1 MKAVLCKQWG
11 RPDDLVIEEINS
23 PQFGAEDVLIEVKA
37 IGINFPDVLMV
48 AGRYQAKPPF
58 PFIPGGE
65 VSGIVKDCGDK
76 VTKFKIGD
84 RVSALCGTGGLAEE
98 VSTSHNNVFHIPDS
112 MDFSIASSF
121 MVAYGLAYIGLA
133 HRAQL
138 EAGESL
144 LVHGASGGIGL
155 AAVDMGK
162 NLGAVVVATAGS
174 QEKLDIV
181 KQQGATHLINY
192 HDEDFYEVVNDLTKN
207 KGVNVIYDPVGG
219 DLFDQSLRCI
229 SWEGRI
235 LVIGFASGRI
245 PEISVN
251 RLLLKNLTLYGLFF
265 GAYKYHNPSIIG
277 NAIPKIIE
285 YYEKDGIKPYVSQ
298 TFSFEESS
306 KALNT
311 LGYRE
316 SIGKIVVLND
326 SKT

>member
-11 RPDDLVIEEINS
+11 RPDDLVIEEISS
-23 PQFGAEDVLIEVKA
+23 PQVGAEDVLIEVKA
-37 IGINFPDVLMV
+37 VGINFPDVLMV

-65 VSGIVKDCGDK
+65 VSGIVIACGQK
-76 VTKFKIGD
+76 VTKFKVGD
-84 RVSALCGTGGLAEE
+84 RVSALCGTGGLAEQ
-98 VSTSHNNVFHIPDS
+98 VSTSQNHVFLIPES
-112 MDFSIASSF
+112 MDFSAASSF

-138 EAGESL
+138 KKGETL

-162 NLGAVVVATAGS
+162 NLGATVLATAGS

-181 KQQGATHLINY
+181 AQQGAKYLINY
-192 HDEDFYEVVNDLTKN
+192 QDEDFYEVVNELTKG

-251 RLLLKNLTLYGLFF
+251 RLLLKNLSLYGLFF
-265 GAYKYHNPSIIG
+265 GAYKYHNPAIIG
-277 NAIPKIIE
+277 DAIPKVITYFE
-285 YYEKDGIKPYVSQ
+285 EGDIKPYVSQ
-298 TFSFEESS
+298 TFRFEDAS

-311 LGYRE
+311 LGYKD
-316 SIGKIVVLND
+316 SIGKIVVL
-326 SKT
+326 T

>member
-11 RPDDLVIEEINS
+11 RPDDLVIEEIDD
-23 PQFGAEDVLIEVKA
+23 PEVGEEDVLIEVKA

-65 VSGIVKDCGDK
+65 VSGIVKACGTKVQKFKPGDK
-76 VTKFKIGD
+76 VA
-84 RVSALCGTGGLAEE
+84 ALCGTGGLAHR
-98 VSTSHNNVFHIPDS
+98 VSTSQHNVFLIPS
-112 MDFSIASSF
+112 QMDFSTASSF
-121 MVAYGLAYIGLA
+121 MVAYGLAYIGLK

-138 EAGESL
+138 QMSETL

-155 AAVDMGK
+155 AAVDMGRC
-162 NLGAVVVATAGS
+162 LGAIVLATAGS

-181 KQQGATHLINY
+181 AKQGARHLINY
-192 HDEDFYEVVNDLTKN
+192 NDEDFYEVVNELTQN

-251 RLLLKNLTLYGLFF
+251 RLLLKNLSIYGLFF
-265 GAYKYHNPSIIG
+265 GAYKYHNQAIIG
-277 NAIPKIIE
+277 NAIPKVIE
-285 YYEKDGIKPYVSQ
+285 FYEQGKITPFVSQ
-298 TFSFEESS
+298 TFAFEDSS
-306 KALNT
+306 KALNS

-316 SIGKIVVLND
+316 SIGKIVVL
-326 SKT
+326 T